1 MINFCKSFQSIKNE
15 DLSTSLSGVGVA
27 MNCYF
32 MLKITFSVYLLENW
46 SPHTFAFGMQN
57 NVIAALENHLEA
69 PQKVKHRVII
79 QASNSTPRYMFRKTK
94 TYVHKKTYTSQMSIH

>member
-1 MINFCKSFQSIKNE
+1 MINFHKLFQSVKNE
-15 DLSTSLSGVGVA
+15 GLSTSLSAVGMA

-46 SPHTFAFGMQN
+46 SPHIFAFGMQ